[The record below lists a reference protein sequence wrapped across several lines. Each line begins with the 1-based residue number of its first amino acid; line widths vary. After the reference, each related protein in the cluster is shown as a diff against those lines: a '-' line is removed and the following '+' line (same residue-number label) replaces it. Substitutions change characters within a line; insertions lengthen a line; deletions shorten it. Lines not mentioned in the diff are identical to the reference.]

1 MTSTRKFLVLLA
13 AVVGILVVLAVVR
26 MLQPDYGLYPK
37 VFYEYKEKG
46 KNTQFKFDD
55 VQKGFK

>member
-1 MTSTRKFLVLLA
+1 MTNLKKL
-13 AVVGILVVLAVVR
+13 IVVLAVIVGILAVFAVVKVMQR
-26 MLQPDYGLYPK
+26 NYTFYPK

-55 VQKGFK
+55 VRKGFQ